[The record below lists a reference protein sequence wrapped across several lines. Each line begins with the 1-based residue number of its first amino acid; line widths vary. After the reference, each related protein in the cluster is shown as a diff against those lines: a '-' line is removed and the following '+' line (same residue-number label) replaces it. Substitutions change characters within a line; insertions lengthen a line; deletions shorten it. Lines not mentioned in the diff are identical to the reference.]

1 MDQSLTLYYI
11 GYVEC
16 MDLNNE
22 KIKKLAITVFSRL
35 KSIEK
40 DGESDLQ
47 SVVDKTIDFSIKNSI
62 PAEVLLE
69 GFNTYFKN
77 NVFSAAFVYAAAAAG
92 ITTGKIKSLAYSN
105 AGVALYRMGLRDE
118 AAKQYELALVYDPYD
133 ATTNFNYGILLEE
146 MGRNKEAKEHFR
158 IVKAHEKTDTA

>member
-1 MDQSLTLYYI
+1 
-11 GYVEC
+11 
-16 MDLNNE
+16 MDLNNNE
-22 KIKKLAITVFSRL
+22 KIKTLAIYVFSRL

-40 DGESDLQ
+40 GEESDLY
-47 SVVDKTIDFSIKNSI
+47 SVVGKTIDFSIKNSI

-77 NVFSAAFVYAAAAAG
+77 DVFSAAFVYAATAAG
-92 ITTGKIKSLAYSN
+92 IATGKIKSIACCN

-118 AAKQYELALVYDPYD
+118 AARQYELALIFDPYD
-133 ATTNFNYGILLEE
+133 VTTNLNYGILLEE

-158 IVKAHEKTDTA
+158 IVKAHKKTDTA